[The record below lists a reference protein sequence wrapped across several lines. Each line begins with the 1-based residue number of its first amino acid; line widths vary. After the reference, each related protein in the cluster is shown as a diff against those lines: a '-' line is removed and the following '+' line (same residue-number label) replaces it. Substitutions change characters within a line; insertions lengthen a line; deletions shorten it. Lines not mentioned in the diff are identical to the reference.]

1 MDVIER
7 ALVARAKRLL
17 DRFSLFEIAEEVVEG
32 GSVRT
37 NQPIDQ
43 RPALGI
49 ERSLPL
55 RSVVQIGLASDGE
68 EFLQRYPLPLLQRTK
83 VRWDWLAG
91 ANGRAAQ
98 LGVAEIV
105 SEALLDPQRRSSAAV
120 VNQIVNQLVKWS
132 AVAAPARAALH
143 DHRSAAGR

>member
-1 MDVIER
+1 RWSPCRDIECALDIIER

-17 DRFSLFEIAEEVVEG
+17 DRFSIFEIAQELVEG
-32 GSVRT
+32 GSVGT

-55 RSVVQIGLASDGE
+55 RAVVEIGLASDGE
-68 EFLQRYPLPLLQRTK
+68 EFLQRYPLPLLLQRTK

-105 SEALLDPQRRSSAAV
+105 SEAFLDPQ
-120 VNQIVNQLVKWS
+120 
-132 AVAAPARAALH
+132 
-143 DHRSAAGR
+143 